1 MGRYLHVACIQVNSG
16 TEIADNLHVACDLA
30 RRARASGAE
39 FICLPENVASVRQGR
54 AAILETAFEE
64 NAHPALGAFKSLAAE
79 IGVPVLAGTLPV
91 LVPEEGGERAAAR
104 SFLIG
109 PSGAILAYYDK
120 IHMFDVDLPD
130 GETYRESAT
139 YRPGSRAVVAD
150 IPKARIGMSVCYD
163 VRFAYLYRAL
173 AQAGA
178 EILTVPAAFTRQT
191 GEAHWHTLLRA
202 RAIETGCFVVAPAQT
217 GTHDQG
223 RQTYGHS
230 LIVDPWGRVLAD
242 GGTEPGVVAASIDL
256 GEVAKAR
263 AAIAALKHDRPL
275 GPVELATDSPLKAA
289 VG

>member
-1 MGRYLHVACIQVNSG
+1 M
-16 TEIADNLHVACDLA
+16 
-30 RRARASGAE
+30 
-39 FICLPENVASVRQGR
+39 
-54 AAILETAFEE
+54 
-64 NAHPALGAFKSLAAE
+64 
-79 IGVPVLAGTLPV
+79 
-91 LVPEEGGERAAAR
+91 
-104 SFLIG
+104 
-109 PSGAILAYYDK
+109 
-120 IHMFDVDLPD
+120 
-130 GETYRESAT
+130 
-139 YRPGSRAVVAD
+139 VAD
-150 IPKARIGMSVCYD
+150 IPQARIGLSVCYD

-275 GPVELATDSPLKAA
+275 GPVELATDAPLKAA